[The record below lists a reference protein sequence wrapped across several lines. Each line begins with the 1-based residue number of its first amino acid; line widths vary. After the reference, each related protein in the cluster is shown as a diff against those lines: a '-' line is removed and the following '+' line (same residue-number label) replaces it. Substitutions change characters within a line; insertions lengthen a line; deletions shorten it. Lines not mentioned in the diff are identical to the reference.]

1 LPPRYISIKPRKTTA
16 TPLPASISKETYR
29 TPPIAPSIQ
38 PAADPTIW
46 QYVSRS
52 PLGSLWN
59 LQGIPW
65 RTVANRTWKSFLADN
80 LLGRSAELGFYF
92 LFALFPTLVS
102 AASILG
108 LAARSAAT
116 IYDKLLHY
124 LILVVPSQALGTVL
138 ETFNQT
144 TAAATR
150 GKITF
155 GLVAAL
161 WSASVGFSAIQ
172 EALNTVYKVTDTR
185 PYWHARLS
193 AIGVT
198 LLLASL
204 VTLILTAMLGA
215 DYFSHLAHRVL
226 DHPWIAN
233 AFAFLFNLAGWTLA
247 TTLLTLS
254 FAVIYYFGPDVKRSQ
269 WRWLTPGSAIGI
281 LGWLIASLGFRLY
294 LHLFNSYTAT
304 YGSLGAVTILLMWFY
319 LTGLMLLLGA
329 EINSEIEAA
338 AAEQRLAP
346 ANATPAPTATQPR

>member
-1 LPPRYISIKPRKTTA
+1 MPRHRTKPPHRQSPHLSQKKTIGLPIA
-16 TPLPASISKETYR
+16 TPTKS
-29 TPPIAPSIQ
+29 
-38 PAADPTIW
+38 AADPTIW
-46 QYVSRS
+46 YLVSRS

-65 RTVANRTWKSFLADN
+65 TTVALRTWKSFLADN

-102 AASILG
+102 AVSILG
-108 LAARSAAT
+108 LAARSAAD
-116 IYDKLLHY
+116 IYVKLLQY
-124 LILVVPSQALGTVL
+124 LVLVVPSQALGTVL

-155 GLVAAL
+155 GLVAAM

-185 PYWHARLS
+185 PYWRARLS

-198 LLLASL
+198 ILLAL
-204 VTLILTAMLGA
+204 LITLILASMLGA
-215 DYFSHLAHRVL
+215 DYFSHLAHHVL
-226 DHPWIAN
+226 VHPWIAHTL
-233 AFAFLFNLAGWTLA
+233 AFLFNLAGWSIA

-269 WRWLTPGSAIGI
+269 WRWLTPGAAVGI
-281 LGWLIASLGFRLY
+281 LGWLFASLGFRLY

-304 YGSLGAVTILLMWFY
+304 YGSLGAVTILLMWFCI
-319 LTGLMLLLGA
+319 TGLMLLLGA

-338 AAEQRLAP
+338 AAEQRLA
-346 ANATPAPTATQPR
+346 AATAIPQPESIQPQQI